1 MKMISFKVKVLSR
14 VGKATGKFKLWC
26 SVENL
31 DTKENLSVDFD
42 KVNEW
47 RHISNETEEIN
58 IAVVPLS
65 GHNNENVIVAKMKD
79 LENWKSFKV
88 YSVVPG
94 EVQPLITTTWVTE
107 KLIDDAKTIKAR
119 LLALGFQVEQD
130 LVVEFPTAHKS
141 TLRIAVT
148 IAAMKS
154 WKIKRTDIKS
164 AFLQSQ
170 NIEQDLSLVPSKEI
184 GDENK
189 L

>member
-14 VGKATGKFKLWC
+14 VGKATGKFKLWY

-65 GHNNENVIVAKMKD
+65 GHNTENVIVAKMKD

-107 KLIDDAKTIKAR
+107 KLIDDAKTIKTR
-119 LLALGFQVEQD
+119 LLAPGFQVEQD
-130 LVVEFPTAHKS
+130 LEFPTAHKS

-189 L
+189 F